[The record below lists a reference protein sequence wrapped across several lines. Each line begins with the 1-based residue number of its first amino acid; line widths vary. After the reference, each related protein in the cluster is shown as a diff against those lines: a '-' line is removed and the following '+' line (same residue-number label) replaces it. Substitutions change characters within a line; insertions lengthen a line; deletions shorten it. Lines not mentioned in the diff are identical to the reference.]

1 MAETRDATAAAAGT
15 AAAAATAAPEDCPV
29 VVSISRDY
37 GAEGHEVGKLL
48 SVKLG
53 IPLYDNELLVRA
65 ALRTGFTEDQL
76 AAYDE
81 KVQGRPLALL
91 PYVPLGK
98 DIDSDKLFTAMRQVI
113 LDLGLTRSCIIEGRL
128 SDYILRGNPNL
139 IKVLVTAP
147 MADRVRIVSE
157 KRGLSEREGRR
168 LVHRKQ
174 REREEFYAHYSG
186 GRWGLHTGKD
196 LVVNRAEFGR
206 EGCADIIARAYEVK
220 LGQAQGR

>member
-1 MAETRDATAAAAGT
+1 M
-15 AAAAATAAPEDCPV
+15 
-29 VVSISRDY
+29 
-37 GAEGHEVGKLL
+37 
-48 SVKLG
+48 
-53 IPLYDNELLVRA
+53 
-65 ALRTGFTEDQL
+65 
-76 AAYDE
+76 
-81 KVQGRPLALL
+81 ALL

-147 MADRVRIVSE
+147 MADRERIVSE

-206 EGCADIIARAYEVK
+206 EGCAEIIARAYEVK

>member
-1 MAETRDATAAAAGT
+1 M
-15 AAAAATAAPEDCPV
+15 
-29 VVSISRDY
+29 
-37 GAEGHEVGKLL
+37 
-48 SVKLG
+48 
-53 IPLYDNELLVRA
+53 
-65 ALRTGFTEDQL
+65 
-76 AAYDE
+76 
-81 KVQGRPLALL
+81 ALL

-157 KRGLSEREGRR
+157 KRGLSEREGQR

-186 GRWGLHTGKD
+186 GRWGLHAGKD

-206 EGCADIIARAYEVK
+206 EGCADIIACAYEVK